1 MIILQRAPVKNRVKD
16 KMAGRE
22 SYSEPVMG
30 LATDWPGRMT
40 CRRMKIK
47 FNTDAKLISNRVKLM
62 KKRMNYL
69 AILISGILMLAGTGQ
84 LFAQQYDVQKI
95 VKSIDE
101 LYRTESSNAT
111 MEMKITTPHWQ
122 RTLKM
127 NTWTKG
133 TDKTFIRITEP
144 KKEQGTATLR
154 IGNEMWNY
162 LPRTNKVMKIPPS
175 MMMGSW
181 MGSDFTN
188 DDLVNEFS
196 LLDDYTHELIHPDSA
211 KSEYLYIK
219 AVPKPDLPIVW
230 GRQIII
236 VRKSDYIPVRE
247 EYYDE
252 KGNLMRVLKFK
263 DIQKFGDRRI
273 PSIMEMIPTTKEGHK
288 TIIRYVHAKFNVNI
302 PDEIFTLRN
311 LRSH

>member
-1 MIILQRAPVKNRVKD
+1 
-16 KMAGRE
+16 
-22 SYSEPVMG
+22 
-30 LATDWPGRMT
+30 
-40 CRRMKIK
+40 
-47 FNTDAKLISNRVKLM
+47 M
-62 KKRMNYL
+62 KKFKTYF
-69 AILISGILMLAGTGQ
+69 AILISGIIVFSGAGN
-84 LFAQQYDVQKI
+84 LFAQKFDVQQI

-101 LYRTESSNAT
+101 LYRTESSKAT
-111 MEMKITTPHWQ
+111 MEMEITTPHWQ

-127 NTWTKG
+127 DTWTKG
-133 TDKTFIRITEP
+133 TEKTFIRITEP
-144 KKEQGTATLR
+144 KKEAGTATLR

-196 LLDDYTHELIHPDSA
+196 LLDDYTYEFIHPDSA
-211 KSEYLYIK
+211 KSEYLFIK

-230 GRQIII
+230 GKQIIT
-236 VRKSDYIPVRE
+236 VRKSDYIPVKE

-252 KGNLMRVLKFK
+252 KDNLMRVLNFK

-273 PSIMEMIPTTKEGHK
+273 PSIMEMIPQTKEGHK
-288 TIIRYVHAKFNVNI
+288 TLIKYVDAQFNVNI
-302 PDEIFTLRN
+302 SDDIFTLRN

>member
-1 MIILQRAPVKNRVKD
+1 MR
-16 KMAGRE
+16 
-22 SYSEPVMG
+22 
-30 LATDWPGRMT
+30 
-40 CRRMKIK
+40 K
-47 FNTDAKLISNRVKLM
+47 FT
-62 KKRMNYL
+62 NYL
-69 AILISGILMLAGTGQ
+69 AILISGIIVFGGATQLLAQ
-84 LFAQQYDVQKI
+84 KYDVQKI
-95 VKSIDE
+95 VKSIDD
-101 LYRTESSNAT
+101 LYRTKSSKAT
-111 MEMKITTPHWQ
+111 MEMEITTPHWQ

-127 NTWTKG
+127 NSWTQG

-144 KKEQGTATLR
+144 KKETGTATLR

-196 LLDDYTHELIHPDSA
+196 LLDDYTYELIHPDSA
-211 KSEYLYIK
+211 QSEYLYVK

-230 GRQIII
+230 GKQIIT

-252 KGNLMRVLKFK
+252 KDNLMRVLKFK
-263 DIQKFGDRRI
+263 DIKQFGDRRI
-273 PSIMEMIPTTKEGHK
+273 PSIMEMVPTTKKGHK
-288 TIIRYVHAKFNVNI
+288 TIIRYDQAEFNVNI
-302 PDEIFTLRN
+302 SKEIFTLRN

>member
-1 MIILQRAPVKNRVKD
+1 
-16 KMAGRE
+16 
-22 SYSEPVMG
+22 
-30 LATDWPGRMT
+30 
-40 CRRMKIK
+40 
-47 FNTDAKLISNRVKLM
+47 M
-62 KKRMNYL
+62 KKCKFYL
-69 AILISGILMLAGTGQ
+69 PILISGVILFGITTKL
-84 LFAQQYDVQKI
+84 LAQQYDVQKI

-101 LYRTESSNAT
+101 LYRTESSKAT
-111 MEMKITTPHWQ
+111 MEMEITTPHWD

-154 IGNEMWNY
+154 IENEMWNY

-188 DDLVNEFS
+188 NDLVNEFS
-196 LLDDYTHELIHPDSA
+196 LLDDYTYELIHPDSA

-230 GRQIII
+230 GKQIIT

-252 KGNLMRVLKFK
+252 KGDLMRVLNFK
-263 DIQKFGDRRI
+263 DIKQFGDRRI
-273 PSIMEMIPTTKEGHK
+273 PSIMEMIPQTKEGHK
-288 TIIRYVHAKFNVNI
+288 TIIRYVDAQFNVNVS
-302 PDEIFTLRN
+302 DEIFTLRN
-311 LRSH
+311 LRKN